1 MKRLDIIIPH
11 ENLVDVNM
19 ILHNKTEGGVSFHG
33 NKGRGVMKYV
43 PKFGYRTR
51 MRL

>member
-11 ENLVDVNM
+11 ENLVDTNM
-19 ILHNKTEGGVSFHG
+19 ILHNKTEGGMSFHDI
-33 NKGRGVMKYV
+33 KGRGVMMHV
-43 PKFGYRTR
+43 RKFGYRTR